1 MEYLEIL
8 IAAVAAFMLGFL
20 WYTAL
25 FGKIWQAETG
35 ITDEQANSGIALTHG
50 TAFVMMLLIAS
61 TINMIVNMH
70 EAQEQTLV
78 HGAFH
83 GVMMAVSVALPL
95 LIIHYM
101 YQKKSLKLILID
113 GSYAI
118 AFFAV
123 IGAVLGALNLG

>member
-1 MEYLEIL
+1 MEYVEIL
-8 IAAVAAFMLGFL
+8 IAAVAAFLLGFL

-25 FGKIWQAETG
+25 FGKIWQTESG
-35 ITDEQANSGIALTHG
+35 ITDEQANSGIAVTHG
-50 TAFVMMLLIAS
+50 TAFVMMLLIGS
-61 TINMIVNMH
+61 TINMIINMH
-70 EAQEQTLV
+70 EPQEQTLV

-83 GVMMAVSVALPL
+83 GVLMAAFVAIPI

-101 YQKKSLKLILID
+101 YQKKSFKLILID
-113 GSYAI
+113 GAYTA